1 MMFKVRSKLGQAEPV
16 SIVILTGVVLAIA
29 LAVYGYFASQAAI
42 ASYRQRVQAEI
53 AKLKFNIVVSDLY
66 SNGTDRYILI
76 KRLDTSM
83 ARITFSLVLGEF
95 YGGTLLVYNT
105 LTDMAQ
111 VYVLTYSGG
120 LYTDDQISAAQSI
133 PLDRLYTSIDTPLY
147 SGYLRGRGLTYIP
160 VYYQE
165 AVEKPGARGCDIL
178 LHIKFN
184 SPITGSGYPMLIVIE
199 PIGDEY
205 YIVDVYQLPK
215 VSTL

>member
-95 YGGTLLVYNT
+95 YGETLLVYNT
-105 LTDMAQ
+105 LTDKAR

-120 LYTDDQISAAQSI
+120 LYTDYQISAAQSI

-147 SGYLRGRGLTYIP
+147 SGYLRGRGLTCILSGSRG
-160 VYYQE
+160 E
-165 AVEKPGARGCDIL
+165 AG
-178 LHIKFN
+178 
-184 SPITGSGYPMLIVIE
+184 GSGMRYTPTHKV
-199 PIGDEY
+199 
-205 YIVDVYQLPK
+205 QLSYNREWLPDAHRNR
-215 VSTL
+215 TYRR